1 MDHNHVETLRK
12 NASPILA
19 AYIDRRY
26 SKYGFKKDKSIS
38 YNPEFKPE
46 YSRDRYRWVE
56 NVTDGLRKVGDSHD
70 IIRLNHT
77 GYFTDNFQDETV
89 HGEVY
94 QLPARNGVSQFVP
107 AVNDPCNPD
116 CACLDFSSVTDSKED
131 AARWADSMAENWAE
145 SEREYQAKEDAKN
158 RIEEITKE
166 IQDEYKDFRRITR
179 EIRANCDA
187 VRNVAV
193 VRELV
198 QNEWRRTKASIHR
211 LRAEREKIEKNG
223 IEYGY

>member
-1 MDHNHVETLRK
+1 MDHNTVETIRK

-26 SKYGFKKDKSIS
+26 SKYGFKKVKAIE

-46 YSRDRYRWVE
+46 YSTDRYRWVE
-56 NVTDGLRKVGDSHD
+56 NVSMGLRKVGDSDD

-94 QLPARNGVSQFVP
+94 QLPARNGALQFVP
-107 AVNDPCNPD
+107 AVNDTCNDD
-116 CACLDFSSVTDSKED
+116 CACLDFSSVTDDKED

-145 SEREYQAKEDAKN
+145 NSREEQAKDAAEQ
-158 RIEEITKE
+158 RIEEIGDEIKE
-166 IQDEYKDFRRITR
+166 TYKDFRRIVR

-198 QNEWRRTKASIHR
+198 QNEWRRTKATIHK
-211 LRAEREKIEKNG
+211 LRTERERIEKNG
-223 IEYGY
+223 IDYGY